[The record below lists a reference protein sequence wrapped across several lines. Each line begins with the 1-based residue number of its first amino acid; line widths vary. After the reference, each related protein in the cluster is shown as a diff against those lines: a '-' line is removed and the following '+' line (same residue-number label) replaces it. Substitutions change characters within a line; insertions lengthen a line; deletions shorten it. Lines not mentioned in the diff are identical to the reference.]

1 MSVKSWTRI
10 DLRRLILF
18 FTLLTALITLVSSL
32 YVVYQDQRQELI
44 DSALQSNRAYATKVA
59 SSIGEFL
66 RNGHEHLAY
75 SADLLAG
82 QLHNAALLKSETL
95 RLQQQDSSF
104 NSVAIFDATGK
115 VLEASPQSLH
125 IKGRTFRTEGVVQA
139 LHGRRPMISSAFVS
153 EIGNLVI
160 FVSQP
165 ILDSNGKYLG
175 AVGGSVYLQK
185 QSVLHTLISNHFNNV
200 DVQVYVVDSNRRLL
214 YHGEHNRIGQVLGR
228 DTAVDAALGGGGGA
242 MESVDDKGTAML
254 SGYAWVPES
263 RWGVISAQSLEA
275 TLEPLNAL
283 IGKTVILIIPVCLLG
298 FVIIGWATKWV
309 TQPLRQLANVARQM
323 DANDSPVRIK
333 SVRAWYI
340 EAAHLRRALSTGVA
354 LVQEKLGHLNRQVQS
369 DPLTGLANRRAMD
382 AALLVLEQSGKS
394 FCVLALDIDHFKKVN
409 DTLGHDAGDSALEAI
424 ADVLRQCSRD
434 GDLVCRIGGEE
445 FMVLLPNTPMANAIE
460 VAERLRVRVEVS
472 RIDRVGGVTV
482 SIGVAQWVPQ
492 GPSVSDVLKQ
502 ADGCLYQA
510 KKNGRNRVEA

>member
-1 MSVKSWTRI
+1 MSVKSLTRI
-10 DLRRLILF
+10 DLRRLILL

-44 DSALQSNRAYATKVA
+44 DSALQTNRAYATKVA
-59 SSIGEFL
+59 SSIDELL

-82 QLHNAALLKSETL
+82 QFHNAALLKSEAD
-95 RLQQQDSSF
+95 RLQRQDSSF

-115 VLEASPQSLH
+115 VLEASPQGLH
-125 IKGRTFRTEGVVQA
+125 IKGRTFRTEGIVQA
-139 LHGRRPMISSAFVS
+139 LHGRRPMTSSAFVS

-165 ILDSNGKYLG
+165 ILDLNGQYLG

-185 QSVLHTLISNHFNNV
+185 QSILHTLISNHFNNV

-214 YHGEHNRIGQVLGR
+214 YHSNQDRIGQVLGR
-228 DTAVDAALGGGGGA
+228 DTAIDAVLGGGGGA
-242 MESVDDKGTAML
+242 MESVDDKGNAML
-254 SGYAWVPES
+254 SGYAWVPDS
-263 RWGVISAQSLEA
+263 RWGVICAKSLEA
-275 TLEPLNAL
+275 TLEPLDAL
-283 IGKTVILIIPVCLLG
+283 IGKTVILILPVCLLG

-309 TQPLRQLANVARQM
+309 TRPLRQLANVARQM
-323 DANDSPVRIK
+323 DATDSPVRIK

-382 AALLVLEQSGKS
+382 AALLVLERSRTP
-394 FCVLALDIDHFKKVN
+394 FCVMALDIDHFKTVN
-409 DTLGHDAGDSALEAI
+409 DTFGHDSGDVALEVV
-424 ADVLRQCSRD
+424 ADVLKQCSRD
-434 GDLVCRIGGEE
+434 GDLTCRTGGEE
-445 FMVLLPNTPMANAIE
+445 FTVLLPNTTIANAID
-460 VAERLRVRVEVS
+460 VAERLRARVEIT
-472 RIDRVGGVTV
+472 RIEKVGSVTV
-482 SIGVAQWVPQ
+482 SIGMAQWVPE
-492 GPSVSDVLKQ
+492 GPPVSDVLKQ
-502 ADGCLYQA
+502 ADECLYEA
-510 KKNGRNRVEA
+510 KKSGRNRVEA